1 MTQEFTTFLLAML
14 PISELRGALPTS
26 LILFKMTDFEAL
38 FWSILGNIL
47 VIPFVF
53 FLLSLLQSKIISRI
67 SFLKSFSEK
76 FLAFL
81 KKRANSKN
89 IENLVGL
96 TLFVAVPFPL
106 TGAWTGTIISY
117 FLGIP
122 FKLAFLSIS
131 VGVLLS
137 AILVFSLTKTGIL
150 IEKSFGLSGLFLF
163 LLALSLF
170 LVFSQKN
177 KKSYEK

>member
-1 MTQEFTTFLLAML
+1 
-14 PISELRGALPTS
+14 
-26 LILFKMTDFEAL
+26 
-38 FWSILGNIL
+38 
-47 VIPFVF
+47 
-53 FLLSLLQSKIISRI
+53 
-67 SFLKSFSEK
+67 
-76 FLAFL
+76 
-81 KKRANSKN
+81 
-89 IENLVGL
+89 
-96 TLFVAVPFPL
+96 LFVAIPLPL

-122 FKLAFLSIS
+122 FKVAFLAIS